1 MTEQPQPILL
11 PTDEPNPI
19 DIPLESRPTTSEDQT
34 EAPLSSPEKP
44 RGVLTSLLASAI
56 TEETKASDENDEK
69 LSRQDSQSRQ
79 TLYPQSQNIFAREK
93 VARTFL
99 GRTFLLYSFVFLPAF
114 ALVVAKKKSD
124 FDLPYNLSIFVW
136 IFLFLS
142 LAFSLPLAFSRRVAR
157 VFPLNYLLYSFC
169 VLCFSDLATSIQTL
183 YKTNDILLVS
193 TGSLLTF
200 GVSQLICVLSLQSP
214 YSKLKGFVFSLSF
227 SPLPLLAFV
236 FLFGVSLIIAGLVIV
251 IVQIVGFLVIHCAK
265 EMVINRSFSMIPQDI
280 IMAAMKLFLVIPAIP
295 ELDFRAAN

>member
-1 MTEQPQPILL
+1 MTEQPQPISL

-19 DIPLESRPTTSEDQT
+19 DVPLESRPTTSEDQAA
-34 EAPLSSPEKP
+34 APLSSAEKP
-44 RGVLTSLLASAI
+44 RGVLTSLLISEV
-56 TEETKASDENDEK
+56 TEEAKASDETDEG

-99 GRTFLLYSFVFLPAF
+99 GRTFLLYSFAFLPAF

-157 VFPLNYLLYSFC
+157 VFPLNYLLYSFF
-169 VLCFSDLATSIQTL
+169 VLCFSGLAASIQTL

-193 TGSLLTF
+193 AGSLLTF

-214 YSKLKGFVFSLSF
+214 YSKLKGLVFSLSF
-227 SPLPLLAFV
+227 SALPLLAFI
-236 FLFGVSLIIAGLVIV
+236 FLFGVSAIIVVLVV
-251 IVQIVGFLVIHCAK
+251 VVAQIVGLLVIYCAK
-265 EMVINRSFSMIPQDI
+265 EMVMNRSFSMIPQDI
-280 IMAAMKLFLVIPAIP
+280 IMAAMKLVLVVPAIP
-295 ELDFRAAN
+295 ELDFKAGD